1 MYSKAHVLTITTLG
15 IKMLFSLKAGNT
27 TKHKTC
33 IVHIRS
39 KPIFFN
45 FHKSFI
51 LLFAQSH
58 SFSHKASS
66 DQIGRHNAGCRLDL
80 TWAGLYLGV
89 YNARDSWPAVNACNK
104 AEGFQWWKSPGVRL
118 GWVMEE
124 MPARMRDSVCLCF
137 CARDQNSRWERVG
150 VRGGRLRLCVKSVW
164 GLCACVYLSENETEL
179 VSARLGVCTPG
190 AKCIRLSWSV
200 CLSLAIVHFEGVPK
214 LATACQ
220 DNSLYRVEW
229 RMNNVLHEWNQLHH
243 WHLYISLEIN
253 NYMAQQ

>member
-39 KPIFFN
+39 KSIFFN

-118 GWVMEE
+118 GWVLEE
-124 MPARMRDSVCLCF
+124 MPARVRDSVCLCF

-150 VRGGRLRLCVKSVW
+150 GGRDWDYVSRVFEGCVRVCVSEWKWNRAGVSQVR
-164 GLCACVYLSENETEL
+164 CVYP
-179 VSARLGVCTPG
+179 RC
-190 AKCIRLSWSV
+190 
-200 CLSLAIVHFEGVPK
+200 
-214 LATACQ
+214 
-220 DNSLYRVEW
+220 
-229 RMNNVLHEWNQLHH
+229 
-243 WHLYISLEIN
+243 
-253 NYMAQQ
+253 